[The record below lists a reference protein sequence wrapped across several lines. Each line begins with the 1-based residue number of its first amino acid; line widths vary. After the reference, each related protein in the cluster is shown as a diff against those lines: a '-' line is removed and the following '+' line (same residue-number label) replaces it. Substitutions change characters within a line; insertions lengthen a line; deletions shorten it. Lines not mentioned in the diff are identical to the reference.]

1 MEKKRSILA
10 DTKRKLDT
18 EAALN
23 VSEKKR
29 KLMGQP
35 VGPAPSESDVDLS
48 VFRKKSFIILDD
60 LYEESARRKGSAK
73 ATGLRSRR
81 STSRGSKPSALD
93 ISLIPSPESPP
104 AAVFGDSP
112 ARDPFHPDDGKG
124 KGPEEVVRSAVAEKF
139 NAEKKGL
146 NWRVSNVEEKL
157 AKEQKHNTESQEEW
171 TAACARSNRDLK
183 LPCDEVIKLKGER
196 DEASQKVMR
205 LTASLKDQ
213 ESQVAAAFKAHEEA
227 QLYIT
232 ELEKVVEDHKP
243 QAKAS

>member
-35 VGPAPSESDVDLS
+35 VGPAPWESDVDLS
-48 VFRKKSFIILDD
+48 VFRKKSVNILDD

-73 ATGLRSRR
+73 ATGLRSWR

-93 ISLIPSPESPP
+93 ISSIPSAESPP

-112 ARDPFHPDDGKG
+112 ARDLFHPEDVKG
-124 KGPEEVVRSAVAEKF
+124 KCPKEVVRSGVAEKVQPST
-139 NAEKKGL
+139 L
-146 NWRVSNVEEKL
+146 PRVIIHERVEGVE
-157 AKEQKHNTESQEEW
+157 TDVESSEG
-171 TAACARSNRDLK
+171 T
-183 LPCDEVIKLKGER
+183 PI
-196 DEASQKVMR
+196 
-205 LTASLKDQ
+205 
-213 ESQVAAAFKAHEEA
+213 
-227 QLYIT
+227 
-232 ELEKVVEDHKP
+232 
-243 QAKAS
+243 